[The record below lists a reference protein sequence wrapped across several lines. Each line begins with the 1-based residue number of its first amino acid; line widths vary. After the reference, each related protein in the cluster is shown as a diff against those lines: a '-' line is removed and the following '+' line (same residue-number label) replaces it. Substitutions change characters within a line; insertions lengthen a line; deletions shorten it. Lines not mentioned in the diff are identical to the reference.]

1 MRHIGLFIAFLLLAT
16 SALASPEIG
25 KKAPDFTLQDAT
37 GKSHKLSDY
46 QGKVVV
52 LEWTCPQCPYVKR
65 HYKED
70 TMENLS
76 ASLPDSNVVWL
87 AVNTSHFT
95 KREDVVAWSED
106 QNLNY
111 PTLLDGDG
119 AVGRLYEAKT
129 TPHMF
134 VIDASGT
141 LAYNGAIDDD
151 IRGAKKV
158 DQRINYVAGAVQAT
172 LAGGK
177 VPVAE
182 TKPYGCSVK
191 YGQN

>member
-1 MRHIGLFIAFLLLAT
+1 MRHIGLFIAFLLLAS
-16 SALASPEIG
+16 SAFASPEIG
-25 KKAPDFTLQDAT
+25 KKAPNFTLQDAS

-52 LEWTCPQCPYVKR
+52 LEWTCPKCPYVQR

-70 TMENLS
+70 TMESLS
-76 ASLPDSNVVWL
+76 AALPDSNVVWL

-95 KREDVVAWSED
+95 KREDVVAWSKD
-106 QNLNY
+106 QNLGY

-119 AVGRLYEAKT
+119 AVGRLYNAKT

-151 IRGAKKV
+151 IRGAKGI
-158 DQRINYVAGAVQAT
+158 DQRVNYVAGAVQAT
-172 LAGGK
+172 LIGEK
-177 VPVAE
+177 VLVAE

-191 YGQN
+191 YGQD

>member
-1 MRHIGLFIAFLLLAT
+1 MRHIGLFIAFLMLAS
-16 SALASPEIG
+16 SALAAPEIG
-25 KKAPDFTLQDAT
+25 KKAPDFTLQDAA
-37 GKSHKLSDY
+37 GKTHKLSDY

-52 LEWTCPQCPYVKR
+52 LEWTCPQCPYVQR

-70 TMENLS
+70 TMEQLS
-76 ASLPDSNVVWL
+76 TSLPDSNVVWL

-95 KREDVVAWSED
+95 KREDVVAWSKD
-106 QNLNY
+106 QGLRY

-119 AVGRLYEAKT
+119 DVGRLYNAKT

-134 VIDASGT
+134 VIDVSGT
-141 LAYNGAIDDD
+141 LTYQGAIDDD
-151 IRGAKKV
+151 IRGAKPSA
-158 DQRINYVAGAVQAT
+158 QRVNYVAAAVQAT
-172 LAGGK
+172 LKGEQ

-191 YGQN
+191 YGQQ